1 MTNRLELNWKLDG
14 FVDEQRYY
22 CSETPIDINNLPYPK
37 VVLAGD
43 VRSYVDAD
51 ILSDKTYHVILGS
64 VKNNSEKLS
73 SSIIVNTQFYSDY
86 TAFFELKDFSDKKGG
101 VSLAP
106 AGDAVILG
114 GAAYF
119 NGIGSWLQRPDTIE
133 TTFEMGDLTVECE
146 FKCEILG
153 THSTDQVLID
163 NFVNA
168 VGGWQLGL
176 TSAGKPYLYL
186 NNPNGNV
193 IVSAAS
199 YSDGNWHKLKWTRSG
214 NLNTLYVDNVSAG
227 TYLDQ
232 RNFKKKN
239 YVAIGAQVNNRNPTY
254 DFKGWIRN
262 VGYAKQVL

>member
-1 MTNRLELNWKLDG
+1 MTNRLEINWKLDG

-22 CSETPIDINNLPYPK
+22 CSEIPIDPLNLPTPK
-37 VVLAGD
+37 AVLAGD
-43 VRSYVDAD
+43 TRGCIDTE
-51 ILSDKTYHVILGS
+51 IETGKTYYIVVSS
-64 VKNNSEKLS
+64 VRNSVEKLS
-73 SSIIVNTQFYSDY
+73 HSVTIVTDNYEKY

-106 AGDAVILG
+106 VGDAVILG
-114 GAAYF
+114 GVAYF